1 MSQIVRIAHSPD
13 SDDAFMFYALTQGRL
28 DISGLE
34 IQHVLRD
41 IETLNRAAFE
51 GTYEI
56 SAISFHAY
64 AHLADRYALMPSGA
78 SFGDGY
84 GPVVVTRTA
93 RRREEFP
100 QMVTAIPGE
109 LTTAALALRLWQ
121 PEVRTVVVPF
131 DRILEEVRSGKVDAG
146 VVIHE
151 GQLTYQQDGLVAV
164 TDLGAWWKEETG
176 DPLPLGGNGIRKDL
190 DPAHSRRLCRL
201 LTQSIAYGLDHRQEA
216 MEYAMRYARGLEDD
230 PVRSDRF
237 VGMYVNE
244 WTRDYGAA
252 GLYDLRAS
260 MTGVQVL
267 VATTTM
273 TLFVPCVAQFSVTLK
288 ERGWKAALAMT
299 AFIFPFAFLV
309 GGLLSHLLRA
319 LGVAL

>member
-1 MSQIVRIAHSPD
+1 MIPSRLAMSQLVRIAHSPD

-28 DISGLE
+28 DISGLD

-51 GTYEI
+51 STYEI

-78 SFGDGY
+78 SFVDGY

-100 QMVTAIPGE
+100 ELVTAIPGE
-109 LTTAALALRLWQ
+109 LTTAALALKLWQ
-121 PEVRTVVVPF
+121 PGVRTVVVPF
-131 DRILEEVRSGKVDAG
+131 DQILDAVRSGQVDAG

-151 GQLTYQQDGLVAV
+151 GQLTYQEEGLVAV

-201 LTQSIAYGLDHRQEA
+201 LTESIAYGLDHRQEA

-230 PVRSDRF
+230 PARSDRF
-237 VGMYVNE
+237 VAMYVNE

-252 GLYDLRAS
+252 GRLA
-260 MTGVQVL
+260 VQRLLDRGHDAGILPQRV
-267 VATTTM
+267 VAEW
-273 TLFVPCVAQFSVTLK
+273 VESD
-288 ERGWKAALAMT
+288 
-299 AFIFPFAFLV
+299 
-309 GGLLSHLLRA
+309 
-319 LGVAL
+319 